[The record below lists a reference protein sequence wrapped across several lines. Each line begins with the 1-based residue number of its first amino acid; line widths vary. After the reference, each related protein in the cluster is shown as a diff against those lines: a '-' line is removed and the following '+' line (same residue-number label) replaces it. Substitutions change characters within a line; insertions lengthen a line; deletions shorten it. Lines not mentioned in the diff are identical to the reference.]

1 MPNHLGPRPTPAGV
15 FHTTRWSLVLAAR
28 ENNGPQSEEALEQL
42 CRTYSPA
49 LYAYLRRA
57 GHGREDAQDLTQ
69 DFLSQLVQK
78 DWLDRLQDQRGR
90 FRSFLLTF
98 LKHFLMDE
106 RRKNHTLKR
115 GGGTHLI
122 SLEDCEAWEKE
133 SLVMDGLTPEQ
144 MFDRRWAQ
152 TMMARALDELRGW
165 YAKQGQLVLFE
176 QLRDLQPG
184 EHGPSSHA
192 EIAAGLGLDAAA
204 LNVAARRFRQRYGDY
219 LRREVAQTV
228 VDPQEVQAELRQLV
242 EAFAR

>member
-1 MPNHLGPRPTPAGV
+1 MPTPAGV
-15 FHTTRWSLVLAAR
+15 FHTTHWSVVLAAR
-28 ENNGPQSEEALEQL
+28 EGIGPQSEAALEQL

-69 DFLSQLVQK
+69 DFLSQFVQK
-78 DWLDRLQDQRGR
+78 EWLERLQDQRGR

-98 LKHFLMDE
+98 LQNFLSDQQ
-106 RRKNHTLKR
+106 RRSDTVKR
-115 GGGTHLI
+115 GGSVLLL
-122 SLEDCEAWEKE
+122 SLEECEEWEDE
-133 SLVMDGLTPEQ
+133 ALTAEELTPEQ

-152 TMMARALDELRGW
+152 TVMARALESLHVW
-165 YAKQGQLVLFE
+165 YVKQGQLALFE

-184 EHGPSSHA
+184 EHGPRSHA
-192 EIAAGLGLDAAA
+192 EIAAGLGINVEA
-204 LNVAARRFRQRYGDY
+204 LNTAAQRFRRRYAEH

-228 VDPQEVQAELRQLV
+228 LDPQEVQAELRQLV